1 MKAYQTKQIR
11 NIGIIGHGGEGKTT
25 LTEAILYSAG
35 AIDRFGRVED
45 GTTTTDYDSEEIKR
59 QISIS
64 AAVAPIEWKNHKINI
79 IDVPGYFDFIGEM
92 YGALT
97 AADGAIIVIGA
108 VSGVAVGTEKAW
120 DYCKEKEIPRM
131 FFVNQMDRENADYF
145 KVLDEL
151 KDKYGTAIAPL
162 QVPIMAGGAFKGYVD
177 ILNMTAWEFAGKQP
191 KETSIPDDLMD
202 RVESIR
208 EMIVEAAAENDD
220 DLLEKYFSGEELS
233 NEEIRLA
240 LRKGIVSADVVPVL
254 CGSALDNAGIQAL
267 MDNILEFMPSPEDRP
282 AMVGTNPK
290 SKDMEE
296 RIADE
301 KAPFSAQV
309 FKTVADPFVGK
320 LSLFRVFSGTLT
332 TDMSLYNS
340 NKEKTEKINN
350 IFVMRGKKQTAVD
363 KLVAGDIGAIAKLQV
378 TMTGDTICDSAAPIV
393 FDQITFP
400 EPSISLAVNAKN
412 QGEEEKVF
420 TGLYRLEEEDPSFR
434 LEKNTETG
442 DTLISGLGELHIEV
456 ITKKLQNKFGV
467 EVVLTDPKIPYRET
481 IRKSVKAEG
490 KHKKQSGGHG
500 QYGHCWIEFEPI
512 TDGSADF
519 EFVDKIVGGVVPKQY
534 IPAVEKG
541 LRESMEHGVL
551 AGYPVVGIRCTLY
564 DGSYHSVDS
573 SELAFKIAASLA
585 FKKGCAEADPVLLE
599 PIYRVEV
606 TIPDEYMGEIIGD
619 LNRRRGRILGMN
631 PIDGLQQVIAEV
643 PLAEMF
649 KYATDLRSMTQARG
663 SFTMT
668 FERYEEVP
676 AQNAAKIIEQAKR
689 EMEEAE

>member
-202 RVESIR
+202 RVEPIR

>member
-35 AIDRFGRVED
+35 AIDRFGRIED

-64 AAVAPIEWKNHKINI
+64 AAVAPVEWKDHKINI

-92 YGALT
+92 FGALT

-108 VSGVAVGTEKAW
+108 VSGVAVGAEKAW
-120 DYCKEKEIPRM
+120 DYCKGKDIPRM
-131 FFVNQMDRENADYF
+131 FFVNQMDRENADYY

-151 KDKYGTAIAPL
+151 KDKYGTAIAPV
-162 QVPIMAGGAFKGYVD
+162 QVPIMAGATFKGYVD
-177 ILNMTAWEFAGKQP
+177 ILNMTAWEFAGKQT
-191 KETSIPDDLMD
+191 KEIPIPDDLMD

-233 NEEIRLA
+233 NEEIRIA
-240 LRKGIVSADVVPVL
+240 LRKGIVSGSVVPVL
-254 CGSALDNAGIQAL
+254 CGSALDNTGVQAL
-267 MDNILEFMPSPEDRP
+267 MDNILEFMPSPEEQP
-282 AMVGTNPK
+282 AMAGNNPK
-290 SKDMEE
+290 SGDVEE
-296 RIADE
+296 RKADE

-320 LSLFRVFSGTLT
+320 LSLFRVVSGTLT
-332 TDMSLYNS
+332 TDMPLYNS
-340 NKEKTEKINN
+340 NKEKAEKVNN
-350 IFVMRGKKQTAVD
+350 IYVMRGKKQTAVD
-363 KLVAGDIGAIAKLQV
+363 KLVAGDIGAIAKLQF
-378 TMTGDTICDSAAPIV
+378 TMTGDTLCDSSAPII

-400 EPSISLAVNAKN
+400 EPSISLAVKVKN
-412 QGEEEKVF
+412 QGEEDKVF
-420 TGLYRLEEEDPSFR
+420 SGLYRLEEEDPSFR
-434 LEKNTETG
+434 VEKSTETG

-456 ITKKLQNKFGV
+456 ITKKLLNKFGV
-467 EVVLTDPKIPYRET
+467 EVILKDPKIPYRET

-519 EFVDKIVGGVVPKQY
+519 EFVDKIVGGVVPRQY

-541 LRESMEHGVL
+541 LRESLDQGVL
-551 AGYPVVGIRCTLY
+551 AGFPVVGIRCTLY

-573 SELAFKIAASLA
+573 SEMAFKIAASLA

-599 PIYRVEV
+599 PIYHVEV
-606 TIPDEYMGEIIGD
+606 TIPDEYMGDIIGD

-631 PIDGLQQVIAEV
+631 PANGLQQVIAEV

-663 SFTMT
+663 TFTMT

-676 AQNAAKIIEQAKR
+676 AQNSAKIVEQAKKD
-689 EMEEAE
+689 MEEVE

>member
-1 MKAYQTKQIR
+1 
-11 NIGIIGHGGEGKTT
+11 
-25 LTEAILYSAG
+25 
-35 AIDRFGRVED
+35 
-45 GTTTTDYDSEEIKR
+45 
-59 QISIS
+59 
-64 AAVAPIEWKNHKINI
+64 
-79 IDVPGYFDFIGEM
+79 
-92 YGALT
+92 
-97 AADGAIIVIGA
+97 
-108 VSGVAVGTEKAW
+108 
-120 DYCKEKEIPRM
+120 
-131 FFVNQMDRENADYF
+131 
-145 KVLDEL
+145 
-151 KDKYGTAIAPL
+151 
-162 QVPIMAGGAFKGYVD
+162 
-177 ILNMTAWEFAGKQP
+177 
-191 KETSIPDDLMD
+191 MD